1 MLSLRL
7 TLPTS
12 GRCGLALAAAVA
24 TLAMPIGS
32 VSTDAQ
38 IRVSTQTVPLYV
50 TVTDSG
56 KRLVPD
62 LERDDFEVYDNGK
75 LQALTSFD
83 NQVTPINVVVMLD
96 TSGSM
101 TLALDLVK
109 AAAEE
114 FLIRLLPEDKAKVG
128 AFNDKLEVKPQS
140 GLPFT
145 NNRDQLIRYLG
156 DLDFGYP
163 TRLYDAV
170 DYGINELKTVDGRKV
185 VLVFT
190 DGADTASRLDS
201 GDVTERSR
209 EDEVMVYSVGMENEY
224 MNGNQRVRTS
234 PDRGLRRL
242 SDETGGGF
250 FMLKKKDELGPTFTR
265 IAQELHSQYVM
276 GFTPET
282 LDNKVHKLE
291 VRVKRPG
298 MTARARKSYVAA
310 PPAVGTAGK

>member
-1 MLSLRL
+1 MRLSPFR
-7 TLPTS
+7 TLAV
-12 GRCGLALAAAVA
+12 GACALALLAVP
-24 TLAMPIGS
+24 TG
-32 VSTDAQ
+32 AQ

-50 TVTDSG
+50 TVMDG
-56 KRLVPD
+56 ARRLVPD
-62 LERDDFEVYDNGK
+62 LAEEDFEIYDNGK
-75 LQALTSFD
+75 LQKLTNFD
-83 NQVTPINVVVMLD
+83 NKATPISVVVMLD

-109 AAAEE
+109 QAAEQ
-114 FLIRLLPEDKAKVG
+114 FLIRLLPEDKGKIG
-128 AFNDKLEVKPQS
+128 AFNDKIEVKPAA

-145 NNRDQLIRYLG
+145 NNRDQLIRALG

-170 DYGINELKTVDGRKV
+170 DFGINELKNADGRKV

-190 DGADTASRLDS
+190 DGEDTASRMSS

-209 EDEVMVYSVGMENEY
+209 IEEVMVYSVGMENEY

-250 FMLKKKDELGPTFTR
+250 FMLKKKDELGSTFTR

-282 LDNKVHKLE
+282 LDNKIHKLE
-291 VRVKRPG
+291 VRLKKPG
-298 MTARARKSYVAA
+298 MTARARRSYVAA
-310 PPAVGTAGK
+310 APSATAGGK

>member
-1 MLSLRL
+1 MIRPLRFL
-7 TLPTS
+7 RAAALIAAL
-12 GRCGLALAAAVA
+12 CGTAALAIPVA
-24 TLAMPIGS
+24 
-32 VSTDAQ
+32 AQ
-38 IRVSTQTVPLYV
+38 IKVGTQTVPLYV
-50 TVTDSG
+50 TVSDSA

-62 LERDDFEVYDNGK
+62 LQREDFEVYDNGK
-75 LQALTSFD
+75 LQTLTNFD
-83 NQVTPINVVVMLD
+83 NRVTPINVIVMLD

-109 AAAEE
+109 QAAEE
-114 FLIRLLPEDKAKVG
+114 FLIRMLPEDRGKVG
-128 AFNDKLEVKPQS
+128 AFNDKIEVKPET
-140 GLPFT
+140 GLPFSA
-145 NNRDQLIRYLG
+145 NRDQLIRALN

-170 DYGINELKTVDGRKV
+170 DYSINELKGIDGRKV

-190 DGADTASRLDS
+190 DGEDTASRVNS

-209 EDEVMVYSVGMENEY
+209 AEEVMVYSVGLENEY
-224 MNGNQRVRTS
+224 LNGNQRVRTS

-250 FMLKKKDELGPTFTR
+250 FILKKKDELGPTFTR

-298 MTARARKSYVAA
+298 MTARARKSYLATA
-310 PPAVGTAGK
+310 PGAGTGSK

>member
-1 MLSLRL
+1 MLSATRL
-7 TLPTS
+7 TPA
-12 GRCGLALAAAVA
+12 RALALTACALALLA
-24 TLAMPIGS
+24 TPIG
-32 VSTDAQ
+32 AQ

-50 TVTDSG
+50 TVTDSA

-62 LERDDFEVYDNGK
+62 LLREDFEVYDNGK
-75 LQALTSFD
+75 LQTLTNFD
-83 NQVTPINVVVMLD
+83 NQVTPINVVVMID

-109 AAAEE
+109 QAAEE

-128 AFNDKLEVKPQS
+128 AFNDKIQVKPET

-145 NNRDQLIRYLG
+145 NNRDQLIRSLQ

-170 DYGINELKTVDGRKV
+170 DYSINELKIVDGRKV

-190 DGADTASRLDS
+190 DGADTASRLGS

-209 EDEVMVYSVGMENEY
+209 TEEVMVYSVGMENEY
-224 MNGNQRVRTS
+224 MSGNQRVRTS

-265 IAQELHSQYVM
+265 IAQELHNQYVM

-291 VRVKRPG
+291 VRLKRPG
-298 MTARARKSYVAA
+298 MTSRARKSYVASA
-310 PPAVGTAGK
+310 PNSTVGGK

>member
-1 MLSLRL
+1 MPSRFRSLAISPR
-7 TLPTS
+7 
-12 GRCGLALAAAVA
+12 RAIAVA
-24 TLAMPIGS
+24 AMAVGLLVVPAR
-32 VSTDAQ
+32 AQ
-38 IRVSTQTVPLYV
+38 IKVSTQTVPLYV
-50 TVTDSG
+50 TVTDSA

-62 LERDDFEVYDNGK
+62 LLREDFEVYDNGK
-75 LQALTSFD
+75 LQTLTNFD
-83 NQVTPINVVVMLD
+83 NQTTPINAVVMLD

-109 AAAEE
+109 QAAEE
-114 FLIRLLPEDKAKVG
+114 FLLRLLPEDKAKIG
-128 AFNDKLEVKPQS
+128 AFNDKLQVKPDV

-170 DYGINELKTVDGRKV
+170 DFSITQLEPIDGRKV

-190 DGADTASRLDS
+190 DGEDTASRIS
-201 GDVTERSR
+201 AGAATERAR
-209 EDEVMVYSVGMENEY
+209 ALEVMVYSVGLENDY
-224 MNGNQRVRTS
+224 FNGNQRVRTS

-250 FMLKKKDELGPTFTR
+250 FNLKKKDELGSTFTR

-276 GFTPET
+276 GFSPET
-282 LDNKVHKLE
+282 LDGKVHKLE
-291 VRVKRPG
+291 VRIKRPG
-298 MTARARKSYVAA
+298 LTARARKSYVAGA
-310 PPAVGTAGK
+310 TNTGQTAK

>member
-1 MLSLRL
+1 MFRAHYLSS
-7 TLPTS
+7 TLA
-12 GRCGLALAAAVA
+12 ALAGAWVFIAL
-24 TLAMPIGS
+24 TTP
-32 VSTDAQ
+32 TDAQ

-50 TVTDSG
+50 TVMDGT
-56 KRLVPD
+56 KRIVPD
-62 LERDDFEVYDNGK
+62 LQREDFEVYDNGK
-75 LQALTSFD
+75 LQTLTTFD
-83 NQVTPINVVVMLD
+83 NQVTPISVVVMLD

-109 AAAEE
+109 QAAEE
-114 FLIRLLPEDKAKVG
+114 FLIRLLPEDKGKVG
-128 AFNDKLEVKPQS
+128 AFNDKLEVKPAQ

-145 NNRDQLIRYLG
+145 NNRDQLIRALG

-170 DYGINELKTVDGRKV
+170 DYAMNELETQDGRKV

-190 DGADTASRLDS
+190 DGEDTASRLDS
-201 GDVTERSR
+201 GDVTERARSQ
-209 EDEVMVYSVGMENEY
+209 EVMVYSVGMENEY
-224 MNGNQRVRTS
+224 MSGNQRVRTS

-276 GFTPET
+276 GFTPEN
-282 LDNKVHKLE
+282 LDGKVHKLE
-291 VRVKRPG
+291 VRLKKPG
-298 MTARARKSYVAA
+298 LTARARKSYVATR
-310 PPAVGTAGK
+310 PGGTASSK

>member
-1 MLSLRL
+1 MFSVTRL
-7 TLPTS
+7 TPARALALTA
-12 GRCGLALAAAVA
+12 CGLTLLA
-24 TLAMPIGS
+24 TPMR
-32 VSTDAQ
+32 AQ

-50 TVTDSG
+50 TVTDSA

-62 LERDDFEVYDNGK
+62 LLREDFEVYDNGK
-75 LQALTSFD
+75 LQTLTNFD
-83 NQVTPINVVVMLD
+83 NQVTPISVVVMLD

-109 AAAEE
+109 QAAEE

-128 AFNDKLEVKPQS
+128 AFNDKIQVKPET

-145 NNRDQLIRYLG
+145 TNRDQLIRSLQ

-170 DYGINELKTVDGRKV
+170 DYGINELEIVDGRKV

-190 DGADTASRLDS
+190 DGADTASRLGS

-209 EDEVMVYSVGMENEY
+209 TEEVMVYSVGMENEY

-265 IAQELHSQYVM
+265 IAQELHNQYVM

-298 MTARARKSYVAA
+298 MSARARKSYVASSPNA
-310 PPAVGTAGK
+310 SVGGK

>member
-1 MLSLRL
+1 MRLSPLRALAVGACAL
-7 TLPTS
+7 TLLSVPT
-12 GRCGLALAAAVA
+12 G
-24 TLAMPIGS
+24 
-32 VSTDAQ
+32 AQ

-50 TVTDSG
+50 TVMDTAR
-56 KRLVPD
+56 RLVPD
-62 LERDDFEVYDNGK
+62 LAEEDFEIYDNGK
-75 LQALTSFD
+75 LQKLTNFD
-83 NQVTPINVVVMLD
+83 NKATPISVVVMLD

-109 AAAEE
+109 QAAEQ
-114 FLIRLLPEDKAKVG
+114 FLIRLLPEDKGKIG
-128 AFNDKLEVKPQS
+128 AFNDKIEVKPAT

-145 NNRDQLIRYLG
+145 NNRDQLIRALG

-170 DYGINELKTVDGRKV
+170 DFGINELKNADGRKV

-190 DGADTASRLDS
+190 DGEDTASRMGS
-201 GDVTERSR
+201 GDVTERAR
-209 EDEVMVYSVGMENEY
+209 IEEVMVYSVGMENEY

-250 FMLKKKDELGPTFTR
+250 FMLKKKDELGSTFTR

-282 LDNKVHKLE
+282 LDNKIHKLE
-291 VRVKRPG
+291 VRLKKPG
-298 MTARARKSYVAA
+298 MTARARRSYLAAA
-310 PPAVGTAGK
+310 PSATAGGK

>member
-1 MLSLRL
+1 MRLSPVRALAVGACAL
-7 TLPTS
+7 TLLSVPT
-12 GRCGLALAAAVA
+12 G
-24 TLAMPIGS
+24 
-32 VSTDAQ
+32 AQ

-50 TVTDSG
+50 TVMDTAR
-56 KRLVPD
+56 RLVPD
-62 LERDDFEVYDNGK
+62 LAEEDFEIYDNGK
-75 LQALTSFD
+75 LQKLTNFD
-83 NQVTPINVVVMLD
+83 NKATPISVVVMLD

-101 TLALDLVK
+101 TLALDHVK
-109 AAAEE
+109 QAAEQ
-114 FLIRLLPEDKAKVG
+114 FLIRLLPEDKGKIG
-128 AFNDKLEVKPQS
+128 AFNDKIEVKPAA

-145 NNRDQLIRYLG
+145 NNRDQLIRALA

-170 DYGINELKTVDGRKV
+170 DFGINELKNADGRKV

-190 DGADTASRLDS
+190 DGEDTASRMGS
-201 GDVTERSR
+201 GDVTERAR
-209 EDEVMVYSVGMENEY
+209 IEEVMVYSVGMENEY

-250 FMLKKKDELGPTFTR
+250 FMLKKKDELGSTFTR

-282 LDNKVHKLE
+282 LDNKIHKLE
-291 VRVKRPG
+291 VRLKKPG
-298 MTARARKSYVAA
+298 MTARARRSYLAAA
-310 PPAVGTAGK
+310 PSATAGGK

>member
-1 MLSLRL
+1 MIRPLRFL
-7 TLPTS
+7 
-12 GRCGLALAAAVA
+12 RAAAAIAALCGTAVLAIPVA
-24 TLAMPIGS
+24 
-32 VSTDAQ
+32 AQ
-38 IRVSTQTVPLYV
+38 IKVSTQTVPLYV
-50 TVTDSG
+50 TVSDSA

-62 LERDDFEVYDNGK
+62 LQREDFEVYDNGK
-75 LQALTSFD
+75 LQTLTNFD
-83 NQVTPINVVVMLD
+83 NRVTPINVIVMLD

-109 AAAEE
+109 QAAEE
-114 FLIRLLPEDKAKVG
+114 FLIRLLPEDRGKVG
-128 AFNDKLEVKPQS
+128 AFNDKIEVKPES
-140 GLPFT
+140 GLPFSG
-145 NNRDQLIRYLG
+145 NRDQLIRALN

-170 DYGINELKTVDGRKV
+170 DYSINELKGIDGRKV

-190 DGADTASRLDS
+190 DGEDTASRVNS

-209 EDEVMVYSVGMENEY
+209 AEEVMVYSVGLENEY
-224 MNGNQRVRTS
+224 LNGNQRVRTS

-250 FMLKKKDELGPTFTR
+250 FILKKKDELGPTFTR

-298 MTARARKSYVAA
+298 MTARARKSYLASA
-310 PPAVGTAGK
+310 PGAGTGSK

>member
-1 MLSLRL
+1 MRLSPLRALAVGACAL
-7 TLPTS
+7 TLLAVPT
-12 GRCGLALAAAVA
+12 G
-24 TLAMPIGS
+24 
-32 VSTDAQ
+32 AQ

-50 TVTDSG
+50 TVMDSAR
-56 KRLVPD
+56 RLVPD
-62 LERDDFEVYDNGK
+62 LAEEDFEIYDNGK
-75 LQALTSFD
+75 LQKLTNFD
-83 NQVTPINVVVMLD
+83 NKATPISVVVMLD

-109 AAAEE
+109 QAAEQ
-114 FLIRLLPEDKAKVG
+114 FLIRLLPEDKGKVG
-128 AFNDKLEVKPQS
+128 AFNDKIEVKPAT

-145 NNRDQLIRYLG
+145 NNRDQLIRALG

-170 DYGINELKTVDGRKV
+170 DFGINELKNADGRKV

-190 DGADTASRLDS
+190 DGEDTASRMGS

-209 EDEVMVYSVGMENEY
+209 IEEVMVYSVGMENEY

-250 FMLKKKDELGPTFTR
+250 FMLKKKDELGSTFTR

-282 LDNKVHKLE
+282 LDNKIHKLE
-291 VRVKRPG
+291 VRLKKPG
-298 MTARARKSYVAA
+298 LTARARRSYLAAA
-310 PPAVGTAGK
+310 PSATAGGK

>member
-1 MLSLRL
+1 MLSATRL
-7 TLPTS
+7 TPA
-12 GRCGLALAAAVA
+12 RALALTAFALTLLA
-24 TLAMPIGS
+24 TPMG
-32 VSTDAQ
+32 AQ

-50 TVTDSG
+50 TVTDNA

-62 LERDDFEVYDNGK
+62 LLREDFEVYDNGK
-75 LQALTSFD
+75 LQTLTNFD
-83 NQVTPINVVVMLD
+83 NQVTPINVVVMID

-109 AAAEE
+109 QAAEE
-114 FLIRLLPEDKAKVG
+114 FLIRMLPEDKGKVG
-128 AFNDKLEVKPQS
+128 AFNDKIQVKPET

-145 NNRDQLIRYLG
+145 NNRDQLIRSLQ

-170 DYGINELKTVDGRKV
+170 DYSINELKMVDGRKV

-190 DGADTASRLDS
+190 DGADTASRLGS

-209 EDEVMVYSVGMENEY
+209 AEEVMVYSVGMENEY

-265 IAQELHSQYVM
+265 IAQELHNQYVM

-282 LDNKVHKLE
+282 LDNKIHKLE

-298 MTARARKSYVAA
+298 NTARARKSYVAS
-310 PPAVGTAGK
+310 PPNSTVGGK

>member
-1 MLSLRL
+1 MPARVSSLRIS
-7 TLPTS
+7 PAP
-12 GRCGLALAAAVA
+12 ALAAAVA
-24 TLAMPIGS
+24 ALALLAAPTL
-32 VSTDAQ
+32 AQ
-38 IRVSTQTVPLYV
+38 IRVSTQTVALYV
-50 TVTDSG
+50 TVTDNT

-62 LERDDFEVYDNGK
+62 LLREDFEVYDNGK
-75 LQALTSFD
+75 LQTLTNFD
-83 NQVTPINVVVMLD
+83 NQATPINVVVMLD

-109 AAAEE
+109 HAAEE
-114 FLIRLLPEDKAKVG
+114 FLLRLLPDDKGKVG
-128 AFNDKLEVKPQS
+128 AFNDKLEVKPDV

-145 NNRDQLIRYLG
+145 NNRDQLIRYLN

-170 DYGINELKTVDGRKV
+170 DFSITQLEAVDGRKV

-190 DGADTASRLDS
+190 DGEDTASRLS
-201 GDVTERSR
+201 AGDATERARSL
-209 EDEVMVYSVGMENEY
+209 DVMVYSVGLENDY
-224 MNGNQRVRTS
+224 FNGSQRVRTS

-242 SDETGGGF
+242 SEETGGGF
-250 FMLKKKDELGPTFTR
+250 FNLKKKDDLGPTFTR

-282 LDNKVHKLE
+282 QDGKVHKLE

-298 MTARARKSYVAA
+298 LTARARKSYVA
-310 PPAVGTAGK
+310 GTAASTQGGR

>member
-1 MLSLRL
+1 MISATRLS
-7 TLPTS
+7 PT
-12 GRCGLALAAAVA
+12 RALAVGACALTVLAVP
-24 TLAMPIGS
+24 TG
-32 VSTDAQ
+32 AQ

-50 TVTDSG
+50 TVTDSA
-56 KRLVPD
+56 KRIIPD
-62 LERDDFEVYDNGK
+62 LVREDFEVYDNGK
-75 LQALTSFD
+75 LQALTNFD

-109 AAAEE
+109 QAAEE
-114 FLIRLLPEDKAKVG
+114 FILRLLPDDKAKVG
-128 AFNDKLEVKPQS
+128 AFNDKIEVKPQS

-170 DYGINELKTVDGRKV
+170 DYGINELKAVDGRKV

-190 DGADTASRLDS
+190 DGEDTASRLDS

-209 EDEVMVYSVGMENEY
+209 VEEVMVYSVGLENEF
-224 MNGNQRVRTS
+224 MNGGQRVRTS

-250 FMLKKKDELGPTFTR
+250 FMLKKKDELGSTFTR

-282 LDNKVHKLE
+282 LDNKIHKLE

-298 MTARARKSYVAA
+298 MTARARRSYVASA
-310 PPAVGTAGK
+310 PGAGTGSK